1 MDKELVCQY
10 CHKNPKEEGSNY
22 CVDCHA
28 RIRLHNKEWYHT
40 HKEYAKERVRKW
52 RESHKEEGLRKVRDY
67 RRTLKIKIIE
77 TMGGKC
83 MHCGYD
89 KNYAVLS
96 IHHKNPQEKEG
107 TKDWRNKNIFKNL
120 EKYELLCSNCH
131 LEYHHP
137 YSNKV

>member
-89 KNYAVLS
+89 KNYAVLRY
-96 IHHKNPQEKEG
+96 ITRILKKKKELKIG
-107 TKDWRNKNIFKNL
+107 EIRTFSRI
-120 EKYELLCSNCH
+120 
-131 LEYHHP
+131 
-137 YSNKV
+137 